1 MRKFT
6 LLIASLFITIGA
18 MAQTP
23 VLHYE
28 NITTRQELTS
38 DDANTIRNLGAMTVI
53 ADVEIT
59 DSSTP
64 SIVLGAAAD
73 YTSAATTNGNIWAL
87 GIGNNQMRYIV
98 NAASGGWYSRGTV
111 SASTAKLAYTY
122 NYADNQ
128 TTINYYTEGGTS
140 QGSATVTDAA
150 LSTFNGENAKFY
162 IGGVEHTNSNG
173 WYSAFAGTINSIDI
187 YQGVLSQDE
196 IAALCQPELPE
207 GFVATPEEFV
217 NGKVYTFVT
226 QRGAMGASET
236 SSNAISTA
244 RVTADTE
251 TDYFK
256 WTVYKS
262 AKGNFYL
269 YNLGKAMFLGEMST
283 TANVSVPMSEN
294 PVAVTFKTTSITTY
308 PIMFTTMNDGSCVA
322 NHSSDYG
329 EGLITWNGG
338 WTKLTDI
345 GNGHQ
350 VVAVAELDAE
360 ILSTVEAAVNAFE
373 ADNTEAVAELDEAID
388 KAIELSAFIGTG
400 VGKYSYTGDGDYQEK
415 FAAIV
420 AFRDGITATNT
431 PTPEEV
437 AAKTAELN
445 ALLSSFVLNMPEN
458 GEYYRLKGAESGYYA
473 TSNMC
478 ANENYTN
485 KLAMEQDG
493 TTAVSIWYLSEN
505 NAFLSYVKGQ
515 YLGNFAASNGTWSLE
530 NVGSTGNSVVFADGG
545 TIGKYQIKPSSG
557 RALYGDDIRVDAAN
571 DNNNSGHY
579 NWILEEVT
587 ELPVTVT
594 SAGYATLY
602 APVALTVPSEVK
614 AYTVTI
620 NGEWATLN
628 EITSG
633 VIPAETGVIIAGA
646 NGEAATAGT
655 YNFAI
660 TTSEETLE
668 SDLRG
673 SAPATYY
680 TEPGTYYALA
690 QVDGVVGFYKDQFN
704 NSRFQNNSHKAYL
717 YIAAEA
723 AASAA
728 SYSFRFGEGTT
739 GIDQITDN
747 REQSTVIY
755 DLTGRRIE
763 SITAPGI
770 YIVNGVKKLVR

>member
-59 DSSTP
+59 DSSIP

-338 WTKLTDI
+338 WTKLTDT

-668 SDLRG
+668 SDLLG

-680 TEPGTYYALA
+680 TEAGTYYALA

-739 GIDQITDN
+739 GIEKVEIRN
-747 REQSTVIY
+747 EKSEIY
-755 DLTGRRIE
+755 DLTGRRIDA
-763 SITAPGI
+763 ITAPGI

>member
-322 NHSSDYG
+322 NHSGNYG

-739 GIDQITDN
+739 GIEKVEIRN
-747 REQSTVIY
+747 EKSEIY
-755 DLTGRRIE
+755 DLTGRRIDA
-763 SITAPGI
+763 ITAPGI